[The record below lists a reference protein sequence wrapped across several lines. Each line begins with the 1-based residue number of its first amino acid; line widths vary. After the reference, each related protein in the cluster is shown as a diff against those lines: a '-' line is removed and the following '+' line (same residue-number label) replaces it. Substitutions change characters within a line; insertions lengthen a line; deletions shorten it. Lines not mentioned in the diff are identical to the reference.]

1 MSNNTV
7 VSAHETHRKLN
18 MQDSASLVI
27 TLVFMSGT
35 YVVIRLEHN
44 ALKIPLVITL
54 KPLAIMLRFNH
65 KQ

>member
-1 MSNNTV
+1 MKHT
-7 VSAHETHRKLN
+7 EKLN

-27 TLVFMSGT
+27 ALVFMSGT

-54 KPLAIMLRFNH
+54 KPLGIMLRFNH